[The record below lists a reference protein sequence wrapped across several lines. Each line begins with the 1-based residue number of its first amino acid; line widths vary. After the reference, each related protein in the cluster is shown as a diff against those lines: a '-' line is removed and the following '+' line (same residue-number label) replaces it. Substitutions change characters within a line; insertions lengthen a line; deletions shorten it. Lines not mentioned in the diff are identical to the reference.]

1 MFKQVAD
8 VQTAGTLALPTP
20 KVHLRNVAVQPSLRP
35 ARAGGGLAERA
46 EAVRA
51 GSVPAEKDN
60 MLPHHQRRPQDSLD
74 QRPPTPRC
82 PTSRAAR

>member
-1 MFKQVAD
+1 M
-8 VQTAGTLALPTP
+8 QTADTLALPTP
-20 KVHLRNVAVQPSLRP
+20 KVHLRNGRCSPPRP
-35 ARAGGGLAERA
+35 AQAGPPSAV
-46 EAVRA
+46 VRA

-60 MLPHHQRRPQDSLD
+60 MLLITNDGRKIAPD